1 LDRFEATRA
10 ARRRAKQS
18 AKRRRVLSAASELF
32 ASSDYHEVR
41 MEEIARR
48 SGVGKGTLYNLF
60 DSKENLYFSIIRTR
74 LEQLLEILDRAY
86 DRREDTL
93 RNLRSLILHL
103 HKFMSKHPHFYL
115 IWKREESSLARG
127 GRGDIGDLYGRLNL
141 LLRKVLQRGAAEG
154 VVRPGMDGEL
164 VAHLLLGMIDGLRKS
179 PQNVH
184 RREQAIDDL
193 LVVLL
198 KGIGVEGLEARVEYD
213 SYRHVKGGR

>member
-74 LEQLLEILDRAY
+74 LRQLLEILDRVY

-213 SYRHVKGGR
+213 SYRHAEGSR